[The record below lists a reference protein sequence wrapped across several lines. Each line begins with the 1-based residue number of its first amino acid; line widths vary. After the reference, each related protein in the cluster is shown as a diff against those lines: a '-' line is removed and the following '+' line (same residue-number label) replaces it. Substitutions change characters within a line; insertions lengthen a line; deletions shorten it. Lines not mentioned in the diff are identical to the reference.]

1 MENLANST
9 VSTNGYQ
16 QVQAPQT
23 GGDDRIAE
31 GLRALQEAEG
41 TPKTQ
46 VEGQERYKATLARIA
61 ERERKREEMR
71 SKDRDQRA
79 KEQREL
85 ELYKQKFGDSPDEI
99 TKSPK
104 RLLKKLGYD
113 DPYKAFLDDDSELE
127 GEQESDELPKSKA
140 EMIKMY
146 EEIAEKKYKALR
158 EQEEFER
165 TEKDV
170 TSKFEGELKTYADK
184 FPLAVEKVTAQE
196 VLDIMFERY
205 DRDVQE
211 HGEEYAEKNKIS
223 MSEVLE
229 TYQKHL
235 ESEVEKML
243 ESKYIKKLLA
253 NKLGAKLPEDIDDV
267 VQEYVTSNDSE
278 EDSKYN
284 SRLAEIKRASESDR
298 DREIQEALALMEEKL
313 EQN

>member
-1 MENLANST
+1 MSESNST

-16 QVQAPQT
+16 QMQAPQV

-41 TPKTQ
+41 APKAQ

-71 SKDRDQRA
+71 SKEREQRA
-79 KEQREL
+79 REQREL

-104 RLLKKLGYD
+104 KLLKKLGYD

-140 EMIKMY
+140 ELIKMY
-146 EEIAEKKYKALR
+146 EEIAEKKYKALK

-170 TSKFEGELKTYADK
+170 TAKFESELKNYSDK

-205 DRDVQE
+205 DRDLQE
-211 HGEEYAEKNKIS
+211 HGEEYAENNKIS
-223 MSEVLE
+223 MEEVLE

-243 ESKYIKKLLA
+243 ESKYVKKLLA
-253 NKLGAKLPEDIDDV
+253 SKLGAKLPDDIDDV
-267 VQEYVTSNDSE
+267 VQEYVTSNGSE

-284 SRLAEIKRASESDR
+284 SRLAEIRQASMNDR